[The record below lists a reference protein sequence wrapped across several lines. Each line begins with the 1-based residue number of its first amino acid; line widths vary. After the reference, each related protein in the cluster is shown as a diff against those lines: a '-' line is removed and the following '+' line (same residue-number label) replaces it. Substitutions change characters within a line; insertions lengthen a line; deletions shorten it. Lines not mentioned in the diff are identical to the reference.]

1 MRMLLSVLWSAL
13 LLQGCANSLS
23 KEKNDTLKDV
33 ISQYIADQGKSGEV
47 QSVNV
52 ITIEND
58 VLEGI
63 LK

>member
-1 MRMLLSVLWSAL
+1 MLLSVLWSAL
-13 LLQGCANSLS
+13 LLQGCANSLN

>member
-13 LLQGCANSLS
+13 FLQGCANSLS

>member
-13 LLQGCANSLS
+13 LLQSCANSLS

>member
-13 LLQGCANSLS
+13 LLQGCANSLN

>member
-1 MRMLLSVLWSAL
+1 MLLSVLWSAL
-13 LLQGCANSLS
+13 LLQGCANSLN

-52 ITIEND
+52 ITFEND

>member
-13 LLQGCANSLS
+13 LLQGCANSLN

-52 ITIEND
+52 ITFEND